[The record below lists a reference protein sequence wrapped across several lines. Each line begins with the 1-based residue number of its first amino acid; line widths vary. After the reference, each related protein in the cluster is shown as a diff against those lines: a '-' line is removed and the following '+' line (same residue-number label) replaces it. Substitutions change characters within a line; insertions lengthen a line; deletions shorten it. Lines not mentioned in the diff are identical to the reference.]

1 MCRHRKPQSDDRI
14 RRVEIK
20 QMRTSLS
27 YHSDCPIDLRD
38 AIVFACAVVLLLS
51 LQACAPKPPEQSKLV
66 YDIPR
71 TLNAA
76 SCGAGNACVD
86 FDGEG
91 KYTYT
96 EDPGG
101 TTHNCAPFFFSFGDD
116 SWIRL
121 NITTRL
127 FFPGDPPM
135 ILQLTQVD
143 THSNL
148 KQNPWTIAV
157 QNTGGP
163 PQSTFTYLFRAHP
176 ASGEFPLQAGTSVQG
191 KYILSGFGST
201 GVSAD
206 MEIYATSTVPGKNFN
221 LCSQN

>member
-1 MCRHRKPQSDDRI
+1 MQTFLFYRSN
-14 RRVEIK
+14 
-20 QMRTSLS
+20 S
-27 YHSDCPIDLRD
+27 LRD
-38 AIVFACAVVLLLS
+38 YRDAVALIGAIVLLVA
-51 LQACAPKPPEQSKLV
+51 LQACAPKSPEQSKLV
-66 YDIPR
+66 YDVPR

-91 KYTYT
+91 RYSYI
-96 EDPGG
+96 EDPSGAVH
-101 TTHNCAPFFFSFGDD
+101 TCDTFSFSFGDD

-121 NITTRL
+121 NLTTRL

-148 KQNPWTIAV
+148 KQNPWTITV

-163 PQSTFTYLFRAHP
+163 PQSTFTYAFRTHP
-176 ASGEFPLQAGTSVQG
+176 AAGEFPLKAGTNIQG

-201 GVSAD
+201 GVSSD
-206 MEIYATSTVPGKNFN
+206 MEIYATATVPGKKFS